1 MESRKLSRSMR
12 STILSLL
19 FVLFLC
25 PGFALSA
32 QEGWSA
38 KYEPE
43 QAGHPLRVAAYALHP
58 VGVLVDYCL
67 MRPAYW
73 IVQKEPFTTIF
84 GAQKRYYRADEE
96 RPEERP

>member
-32 QEGWSA
+32 QEGWSV
-38 KYEPE
+38 KYDPE

-73 IVQKEPFTTIF
+73 IVQKEPFATIF
-84 GAQKRYYRADEE
+84 GADRPYKANDAKSEE
-96 RPEERP
+96 RP